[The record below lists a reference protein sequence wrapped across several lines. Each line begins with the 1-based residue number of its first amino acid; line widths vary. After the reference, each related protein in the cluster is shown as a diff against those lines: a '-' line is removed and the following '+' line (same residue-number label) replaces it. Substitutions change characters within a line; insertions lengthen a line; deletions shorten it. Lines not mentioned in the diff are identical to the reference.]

1 MYACSHET
9 GRGFFEGVRGKEIGL
24 SLFATL
30 LHTLVIRG
38 AGAPRETKSLS
49 ENFCMN
55 LEQRRISPR
64 MGSPTFHIGKRR
76 CAL

>member
-38 AGAPRETKSLS
+38 AGAPRETKNSGPG
-49 ENFCMN
+49 CTYP
-55 LEQRRISPR
+55 RR
-64 MGSPTFHIGKRR
+64 
-76 CAL
+76 

>member
-38 AGAPRETKSLS
+38 AGAPSAFPDRTVVEGYPPEHETTYL
-49 ENFCMN
+49 CA
-55 LEQRRISPR
+55 SP
-64 MGSPTFHIGKRR
+64 
-76 CAL
+76 